1 MLSAK
6 VLTRQDIGRAAN
18 YYEDAAD
25 DYYAKE
31 GAAAE
36 WQGRGAELLG
46 LAGPVD
52 RDRFKEL
59 LAGRIGQVL
68 RVSRGSTRDDMKER
82 IGIDLTFSAPKSV
95 SVQALVSGDGRV
107 VQAHDRAVNA
117 ALRIAEE
124 KAMARQKVHGKAQV
138 ERTSNLIIAKFRHE
152 TSRERDPQLHTHA
165 VVMNLTKRADGEW
178 RALKNDEIV
187 KSVKALGA
195 IYRAEL
201 AAELQRLGY
210 QIRHERGGMFEL
222 AHISRAQLAE
232 FSRRAAQIEKGLEAQ
247 GLTREQATGDQKQ
260 MVALQTRARKG
271 ATDREAVFRD
281 WHDRAREIGIDFQ
294 RREWKGEALT
304 QSPVP
309 GQSFQQTGETAAARA
324 VRYAV
329 DHLTE
334 RQAVVF
340 ERELVDVAMKHGLGA
355 VQIRDVERE
364 IRRQTKGG
372 FLIRE
377 TPIYRPASER
387 SNETDQTRNG
397 WTRLLVAKGLT
408 REAAR
413 DRVNSAIR
421 DGRLL
426 AVESRFTTQTAL
438 EREKRILQIER
449 DGRDKVTPVMQADR
463 ARGRLEG
470 TDLNPGQREAAG
482 LMASTSNRVVA
493 VQGFAG
499 TGKSHMLDSTRA
511 LIEPEG
517 YQVRALAP
525 YGSQV
530 RALRELGMPANTL
543 ASFLR
548 ARDKGI
554 DGRTVLVL
562 DEAGVVPTRLME
574 QVLKIAEAAGAR
586 VVLLGDIAQTKAIE
600 AGRPFDQL
608 QSAGMTTAKMEEIQ
622 RQSDPLLRAAVELA
636 ARGKTSPSLEK
647 IAAVMEIPDGPQRRA
662 KVVEDYMAL
671 SPVEQE
677 ATLIVSGTNEAR
689 RDINRSVREASG
701 LAGQGFEFST
711 LIRRDSTQAERRFSK
726 NYEIGD
732 VIQPEQD
739 YKSGL
744 QRGEIYIVVD
754 TGPGNRLTVTD
765 KDERKITFSPAQHTK
780 ISVYQPERAELSV
793 GDTVRVTRNNA
804 ALDLANGERFKVA
817 AVEPG
822 KVTLEA
828 GGRRVELQADKPL
841 HLDHAYATTVHSAQG
856 LTADRVLIDTETYSR
871 TTAKDVY
878 YVAISRAR
886 QEARIYTNDIRTL
899 PDAIARENPK
909 HAALDLTREKQM
921 FDREKA

>member
-6 VLTRQDIGRAAN
+6 VLTRQDVGRAAN

-31 GAAAE
+31 GSAAE
-36 WQGRGAELLG
+36 WQGKGAEMLG
-46 LAGPVD
+46 LSGPVD

-59 LAGRIGQVL
+59 LAGHIGPGL

-107 VQAHDRAVNA
+107 VQAHDRAVTA

-124 KAMARQKVHGKAQV
+124 KAMARQKVRGKAQV
-138 ERTSNLIIAKFRHE
+138 ERSGNLIIAKFRHE

-165 VVMNLTKRADGEW
+165 VVMNLTRRADGEW

-210 QIRHERGGMFEL
+210 QIRHERGGTFEL
-222 AHISRAQLAE
+222 AHISRAQLEE
-232 FSRRAAQIEKGLEAQ
+232 FSRRSAQIEKGLEAR

-260 MVALQTRARKG
+260 MLALQTRARKG
-271 ATDREAVFRD
+271 AVDREAVFRD
-281 WHDRAREIGIDFQ
+281 WQDRAREIGIDFQ
-294 RREWKGEALT
+294 RREWKGEAT
-304 QSPVP
+304 SKGAVFEQ
-309 GQSFQQTGETAAARA
+309 TAAAAATGA
-324 VRYAV
+324 VRFAV

-340 ERELVDVAMKHGLGA
+340 EGELFDVAMKHGLGA
-355 VQIRDVERE
+355 VQIRDIESE

-377 TPIYRPASER
+377 TPIYRPAGER
-387 SNETDQTRNG
+387 SNATDQTRNAWIKMLG
-397 WTRLLVAKGLT
+397 TKGLT
-408 REAAR
+408 HEAAR
-413 DRVNSAIR
+413 ERVDSAIR
-421 DGRLL
+421 EGRLL

-449 DGRDKVTPVMQADR
+449 DGRDKVTPVIDAAR
-463 ARGRLEG
+463 AHVRLEG
-470 TDLNPGQREAAG
+470 NNLTAGQREAAG
-482 LMASTSNRVVA
+482 LMATTSNRIVA

-499 TGKSHMLDSTRA
+499 TGKSHMLDSARA

-525 YGSQV
+525 YASQV
-530 RALRELGMPANTL
+530 RALRELGMPANTV

-548 ARDKGI
+548 SRDKGI
-554 DGRTVLVL
+554 DARTVLVI

-574 QVLKIAEAAGAR
+574 QVLKIAETSGAH
-586 VVLLGDIAQTKAIE
+586 VVLLGDTAQTKAIE

-608 QSAGMTTAKMEEIQ
+608 QAAGMATARMEEIQ
-622 RQSDPLLRAAVELA
+622 RQSDPMLRAAVELA
-636 ARGKTSPSLEK
+636 AQGRTTSSLEK
-647 IAAVMEIPDGPQRRA
+647 IAYVMEIRDDHERRA
-662 KVVEDYMAL
+662 QVVADYMAL
-671 SPVEQE
+671 SPADRE
-677 ATLIVSGTNEAR
+677 ATLIVSGTNLAR
-689 RDINRSVREASG
+689 REINHGIREASG
-701 LAGQGFEFST
+701 LAGQGIEFST

-726 NYEIGD
+726 NYAMGD
-732 VIQPEQD
+732 VIQPEQN

-744 QRGEIYIVVD
+744 QRGELYTVVD
-754 TGPGNRLTVTD
+754 TGPGNRLTVIDTD
-765 KDERKITFSPAQHTK
+765 GRKITFSPAQHTK

-793 GDTVRVTRNNA
+793 GDTVRITRNNA
-804 ALDLANGERFKVA
+804 ELDLANGDRFKVA
-817 AVEPG
+817 AVGPG
-822 KVTLEA
+822 KVTLEG
-828 GGRRVELQADKPL
+828 GGRFVELQADKPL

-856 LTADRVLIDTETYSR
+856 LTADRVLIDAQTHSR

-886 QEARIYTNDIRTL
+886 QEARIYTNDMRSL

-909 HAALDLTREKQM
+909 HAALDLTRERHAIEL
-921 FDREKA
+921 DRG